1 MTAGGL
7 LAVSDLPRREFG
19 SIVRRA
25 VSIRRRGAGG
35 MPLRGKTLAMI
46 FNKPSTRTRASF
58 EAGMAQLGG
67 HALNLEPQSM
77 QTSRGESAADT
88 ARTLSR
94 YVDCIMARVYGHG
107 EIEEMARHS
116 SVPVINGLSNTH
128 HPCQA
133 LADFATILDRKGRM
147 DRLDIAWIGDGS
159 NVCNSLIEACALAG
173 SRIRVATPAGLEPD
187 GRVVSAAGGSVELL
201 RDPAEAAAGAD
212 VVATDTFSSMH
223 SGSSRLKK
231 LSPKYRVTEAIMSAS
246 AGDSIFLHCLPAK
259 RGVEVDA
266 SVIDGPRSA
275 VWDEAEY
282 RLHAQKALLLYLL
295 GRRER
300 RRTPSRAADT

>member
-1 MTAGGL
+1 MTADL
-7 LAVSDLPRREFG
+7 LAVSDLSKREFG
-19 SIVRRA
+19 DILRRA
-25 VSIRRRGAGG
+25 VSFKKQDPKGA
-35 MPLRGKTLAMI
+35 PLQGKTLAMI
-46 FNKPSTRTRASF
+46 FHKPSTRTRVSF

-77 QTSRGESAADT
+77 QTSRGESMSDT

-94 YVDCIMARVYGHG
+94 YVDCILARVY
-107 EIEEMARHS
+107 EHS
-116 SVPVINGLSNTH
+116 QIRDLAKHASVPVINGLSNTH

-133 LADFATILDRKGRM
+133 LADFATVLDRKGRA
-147 DRLDIAWIGDGS
+147 DGLKIAWIGDGS

-173 SRIRVATPAGLEPD
+173 SHMRVATPAGLEPD
-187 GRVVSAAGGSVELL
+187 ENVVSAAAGSVELM
-201 RDPAEAAAGAD
+201 RDPSEAAAGAD

-223 SGSSRLKK
+223 DDSSRLEK
-231 LSPKYRVTEAIMSAS
+231 LSPEYKVTESLMEAS
-246 AGDSIFLHCLPAK
+246 APDSMFLHCLPAK

-282 RLHAQKALLLYLL
+282 RLHAQNALLLHLL
-295 GRRER
+295 GRD
-300 RRTPSRAADT
+300 P

>member
-1 MTAGGL
+1 MKDFLT
-7 LAVSDLPRREFG
+7 VSDLGRKEF
-19 SIVRRA
+19 SSLVRRA
-25 VSIRRRGAGG
+25 VSMKKRGARGQ
-35 MPLRGKTLAMI
+35 PLRGKTMAMI
-46 FNKPSTRTRASF
+46 FCKPSTRTRASF

-67 HALNLEPQSM
+67 HALNLDPQSM

-94 YVDCIMARVYGHG
+94 YVDCIMARVYAHS
-107 EIEEMARHS
+107 EAEELARHS

-133 LADFATILDRKGRM
+133 LADFATILDRKGRT
-147 DRLDIAWIGDGS
+147 DRLEIAWIGDGS

-173 SRIRVATPAGLEPD
+173 SRMRVATPAGLEPD
-187 GRVVSAAGGSVELL
+187 GRVVASAGGAVELV
-201 RDPAEAAAGAD
+201 RDPAEAARGAD

-223 SGSSRLKK
+223 AGTGKIKK
-231 LSPKYRVTEAIMSAS
+231 LSPKYRVTGALMKAS

-282 RLHAQKALLLYLL
+282 RLHAQKALLLSML
-295 GRRER
+295 GRR
-300 RRTPSRAADT
+300 

>member
-1 MTAGGL
+1 MKDFLT
-7 LAVSDLPRREFG
+7 VSDLGRKEFG
-19 SIVRRA
+19 SLVRRA
-25 VSIRRRGAGG
+25 VSMKKRGSRGQ
-35 MPLRGKTLAMI
+35 PLKGRTLAMI
-46 FNKPSTRTRASF
+46 FSKPSTRTRASF

-67 HALNLEPQSM
+67 HAMNLDPQSM

-94 YVDCIMARVYGHG
+94 YVDCIMARVYEHP
-107 EIEEMARHS
+107 EIEDLSRHS

-133 LADFATILDRKGRM
+133 LADFAAILDRKGRM
-147 DRLDIAWIGDGS
+147 DGLEIAWIGDGS
-159 NVCNSLIEACALAG
+159 NVCNSLIGACKLAG

-187 GRVVSAAGGSVELL
+187 RRVVSEAGNAVELM
-201 RDPAEAAAGAD
+201 RDPARAAGGAD

-223 SGSSRLKK
+223 GGTGRIKK
-231 LSPKYRVTEAIMSAS
+231 LSPKYRVTGALMRAS
-246 AGDSIFLHCLPAK
+246 AKDSIFLHCLPAK

-282 RLHAQKALLLYLL
+282 RLHAQKALLLAMLA
-295 GRRER
+295 R
-300 RRTPSRAADT
+300 RR

>member
-1 MTAGGL
+1 MSADHL
-7 LAVSDLPRREFG
+7 LAVSDLSAREFADL
-19 SIVRRA
+19 VRRA
-25 VSIRRRGAGG
+25 VSFKKRGPGSAH
-35 MPLRGKTLAMI
+35 LRGKTLAMI
-46 FNKPSTRTRASF
+46 FHKPSTRTRASF

-67 HALNLEPQSM
+67 HALNLEPQSL

-94 YVDCIMARVYGHG
+94 YVDCILARVYGHRDV
-107 EIEEMARHS
+107 EDLARHS

-133 LADFATILDRKGRM
+133 LADFATILDRKKKLRGIE
-147 DRLDIAWIGDGS
+147 IAWIGDGS

-173 SRIRVATPAGLEPD
+173 SRVRVATPAGLEPD
-187 GRVVSAAGGSVELL
+187 RKIVSAAGDSVQLV
-201 RDPAEAAAGAD
+201 RDPARAAAGAD

-223 SGSSRLKK
+223 SGSSRLRK
-231 LSPKYRVTEAIMSAS
+231 LSPKYRVTDALMAAS
-246 AGDSIFLHCLPAK
+246 APGSIFLHCLPAK

-282 RLHAQKALLLYLL
+282 RLHAQKALLLRML
-295 GRRER
+295 GRR
-300 RRTPSRAADT
+300 

>member
-1 MTAGGL
+1 MKDF
-7 LAVSDLPRREFG
+7 LAVSDLGRKEF
-19 SIVRRA
+19 SSLVRRA
-25 VSIRRRGAGG
+25 VSIKKRGARGQ
-35 MPLRGKTLAMI
+35 PLKGKTMAMI
-46 FNKPSTRTRASF
+46 FCKPSTRTRASF

-67 HALNLEPQSM
+67 HALNLDQQSM

-94 YVDCIMARVYGHG
+94 YVDCIMARVYAHS
-107 EIEEMARHS
+107 EVEELARHS

-133 LADFATILDRKGRM
+133 LADFATMLDRKGRT
-147 DRLDIAWIGDGS
+147 DKLEIAWIGDGS

-173 SRIRVATPAGLEPD
+173 SRMRVATPAGLEPD
-187 GRVVSAAGGSVELL
+187 GGVVEAAGGAVELL

-223 SGSSRLKK
+223 GGTGRIKK
-231 LSPKYRVTEAIMSAS
+231 LSPKYRVTEALMNAS
-246 AGDSIFLHCLPAK
+246 AGDSVFLHCLPAK

-282 RLHAQKALLLYLL
+282 RLHAQKALLLAML
-295 GRRER
+295 GRR
-300 RRTPSRAADT
+300 

>member
-1 MTAGGL
+1 MKDFLT
-7 LAVSDLPRREFG
+7 VSDLGRKEF
-19 SIVRRA
+19 SYLVRRA
-25 VSIRRRGAGG
+25 VSIKKRGARGQ
-35 MPLRGKTLAMI
+35 PLKGKTMAMI
-46 FNKPSTRTRASF
+46 FCKPSTRTRASF

-67 HALNLEPQSM
+67 HALNLDQQSM

-94 YVDCIMARVYGHG
+94 YVDCIMARVYAHS
-107 EIEEMARHS
+107 EVEELARHS

-133 LADFATILDRKGRM
+133 LADFATMLDRKGRT
-147 DRLDIAWIGDGS
+147 DKLEIAWIGDGS

-173 SRIRVATPAGLEPD
+173 SRMRVATPAGLEPD
-187 GRVVSAAGGSVELL
+187 GGVVEAAGGAVELL

-223 SGSSRLKK
+223 GGTGRIKK
-231 LSPKYRVTEAIMSAS
+231 LSPKYRVTEALMNAS
-246 AGDSIFLHCLPAK
+246 AGDSVFLHCLPAK

-282 RLHAQKALLLYLL
+282 RLHAQKALLLAML
-295 GRRER
+295 GRR
-300 RRTPSRAADT
+300 

>member
-1 MTAGGL
+1 MSAGHL
-7 LAVSDLPRREFG
+7 LAVSDMSRREFG
-19 SIVRRA
+19 DLVRRA
-25 VSIRRRGAGG
+25 VSFKKQSPRGA
-35 MPLRGKTLAMI
+35 PLRGKTMAMI
-46 FNKPSTRTRASF
+46 FHKPSTRTRASF

-67 HALNLEPQSM
+67 HALNLEPQSL
-77 QTSRGESAADT
+77 QASRGESAADT

-94 YVDCIMARVYGHG
+94 YVDCILARVYGHRDV
-107 EIEEMARHS
+107 EDLARHS

-133 LADFATILDRKGRM
+133 LADFATMLDRKKKLKG
-147 DRLDIAWIGDGS
+147 LEIAWIGDGS

-173 SRIRVATPAGLEPD
+173 SRVRVATPAGLEPD
-187 GRVVSAAGGSVELL
+187 RKIVSAAGGSVELV
-201 RDPAEAAAGAD
+201 RDPARAAAGAD

-223 SGSSRLKK
+223 SGSSRLRK
-231 LSPKYRVTEAIMSAS
+231 LSPKYRVTDALMAAS
-246 AGDSIFLHCLPAK
+246 APGSIFLHCLPAK

-282 RLHAQKALLLYLL
+282 RLHAQKALLLRML
-295 GRRER
+295 GRR
-300 RRTPSRAADT
+300 

>member
-1 MTAGGL
+1 MKDFLT
-7 LAVSDLPRREFG
+7 VSDLGRKEF
-19 SIVRRA
+19 SFLVRRA
-25 VSIRRRGAGG
+25 VSMKKRGTRGQ
-35 MPLRGKTLAMI
+35 PLKGKTLAMI
-46 FNKPSTRTRASF
+46 FCKPSTRTRASF

-67 HALNLEPQSM
+67 HALNLDPQSM

-94 YVDCIMARVYGHG
+94 YVDCIMARVYAHS
-107 EIEEMARHS
+107 EVEELARHS
-116 SVPVINGLSNTH
+116 SVPVVNGLSNTH

-133 LADFATILDRKGRM
+133 LADFATILDRKGRT
-147 DRLDIAWIGDGS
+147 DKLEIAWIGDGS

-173 SRIRVATPAGLEPD
+173 SRMRAATPAGLEPD
-187 GRVVSAAGGSVELL
+187 GRVVEEAGGAVELV

-223 SGSSRLKK
+223 GGSRMKK
-231 LSPKYRVTEAIMSAS
+231 LSPRYRVTEKIMGAS
-246 AGDSIFLHCLPAK
+246 AADSVFLHCLPAK

-282 RLHAQKALLLYLL
+282 RLHAQKALLLSML
-295 GRRER
+295 GRR
-300 RRTPSRAADT
+300 

>member
-1 MTAGGL
+1 MKDFLT
-7 LAVSDLPRREFG
+7 VSDLDRKEF
-19 SIVRRA
+19 SSLVRRA
-25 VSIRRRGAGG
+25 VSMRKRGARGQ
-35 MPLRGKTLAMI
+35 PLRGKTMAMI
-46 FNKPSTRTRASF
+46 FCKPSTRTRASF

-67 HALNLEPQSM
+67 HALNLDPQSM

-94 YVDCIMARVYGHG
+94 YVDCIMARVYAHS
-107 EIEEMARHS
+107 EVEELARHS

-133 LADFATILDRKGRM
+133 LADFATILDRKGRT
-147 DRLDIAWIGDGS
+147 DRLEIAWIGDGS

-173 SRIRVATPAGLEPD
+173 SRMRVATPAGLEPD
-187 GRVVSAAGGSVELL
+187 GGVVESAGGAVELA
-201 RDPAEAAAGAD
+201 RDPAEAAGGAD

-223 SGSSRLKK
+223 AGTGKIRK
-231 LSPKYRVTEAIMSAS
+231 LSPKYRVTEKLMEAS
-246 AGDSIFLHCLPAK
+246 AKDSVFLHCLPAK

-282 RLHAQKALLLYLL
+282 RLHAQKALLLSML
-295 GRRER
+295 GRR
-300 RRTPSRAADT
+300 

>member
-1 MTAGGL
+1 MNDFLT
-7 LAVSDLPRREFG
+7 VSDLGRKEF
-19 SIVRRA
+19 SSLVRRA
-25 VSIRRRGAGG
+25 VSMKKRGARGQ
-35 MPLRGKTLAMI
+35 PLKGKTMAMI
-46 FNKPSTRTRASF
+46 FCKPSTRTRASF

-67 HALNLEPQSM
+67 HALNLDPQSM

-94 YVDCIMARVYGHG
+94 YVDCIMARVYAHS
-107 EIEEMARHS
+107 EAEELARHS

-133 LADFATILDRKGRM
+133 LADFATILDRKGRI
-147 DRLDIAWIGDGS
+147 DRLEIAWIGDGS

-173 SRIRVATPAGLEPD
+173 SRMRVATPAGLEPD
-187 GRVVSAAGGSVELL
+187 GRVVASAGGAVELA
-201 RDPAEAAAGAD
+201 RDPAEAARGAD

-223 SGSSRLKK
+223 AGTGKIKK
-231 LSPKYRVTEAIMSAS
+231 LSPKYRVTEKIMGAS
-246 AGDSIFLHCLPAK
+246 AKDSVFLHCLPAK

-282 RLHAQKALLLYLL
+282 RLHAQKALLLSML
-295 GRRER
+295 GRR
-300 RRTPSRAADT
+300 

>member
-1 MTAGGL
+1 MTADL
-7 LAVSDLPRREFG
+7 LAVSDLSKREFG
-19 SIVRRA
+19 DILRRA
-25 VSIRRRGAGG
+25 VSFKKQDPKGA
-35 MPLRGKTLAMI
+35 PLQGKTLAMI
-46 FNKPSTRTRASF
+46 FHKPSTRTRVSF

-77 QTSRGESAADT
+77 QTSRGESMSDT

-94 YVDCIMARVYGHG
+94 YVDCILARVY
-107 EIEEMARHS
+107 EHS
-116 SVPVINGLSNTH
+116 QIQDLAKHASVPVINGLSNTH

-133 LADFATILDRKGRM
+133 LADFATVLDRKGRA
-147 DRLDIAWIGDGS
+147 DGLKIAWIGDGS

-173 SRIRVATPAGLEPD
+173 SHMRVATPAGLEPD
-187 GRVVSAAGGSVELL
+187 ENVVSAAAGSVELM
-201 RDPAEAAAGAD
+201 RDPSEAAAGAD

-223 SGSSRLKK
+223 DDSSRLEK
-231 LSPKYRVTEAIMSAS
+231 LSPEYKVTESLMEAS
-246 AGDSIFLHCLPAK
+246 APDSMFLHCLPAK

-282 RLHAQKALLLYLL
+282 RLHAQNALLLHLL
-295 GRRER
+295 GRD
-300 RRTPSRAADT
+300 P

>member
-1 MTAGGL
+1 MKDFLT
-7 LAVSDLPRREFG
+7 VSDLDRKEF
-19 SIVRRA
+19 SSLVRRA
-25 VSIRRRGAGG
+25 VSMKKRGARGR
-35 MPLRGKTLAMI
+35 PLRGKTMAMI
-46 FNKPSTRTRASF
+46 FCKPSTRTRASF

-67 HALNLEPQSM
+67 HALNLDPQSM

-94 YVDCIMARVYGHG
+94 YVDCIMARVYAHS
-107 EIEEMARHS
+107 EAEELARHS

-133 LADFATILDRKGRM
+133 LADFATILDRKGRT
-147 DRLDIAWIGDGS
+147 DRLEIAWIGDGS

-173 SRIRVATPAGLEPD
+173 SRMRVATPAGLEPD
-187 GRVVSAAGGSVELL
+187 GGVVEAAGGAVELA
-201 RDPAEAAAGAD
+201 RDPDEAARGAD

-223 SGSSRLKK
+223 AGTGKIKK
-231 LSPKYRVTEAIMSAS
+231 LSPKYRVTEKIMGAS
-246 AGDSIFLHCLPAK
+246 AKDSVFLHCLPAK

-282 RLHAQKALLLYLL
+282 RLHAQKALLLSML
-295 GRRER
+295 GRR
-300 RRTPSRAADT
+300 

>member
-1 MTAGGL
+1 MTADL
-7 LAVSDLPRREFG
+7 LAVSDLSKREFG
-19 SIVRRA
+19 DILRRA
-25 VSIRRRGAGG
+25 VSFKKQDPKGA
-35 MPLRGKTLAMI
+35 PLQGKTLAMI
-46 FNKPSTRTRASF
+46 FHKPSTRTRVSF

-77 QTSRGESAADT
+77 QTSRGESMSDT

-94 YVDCIMARVYGHG
+94 YVDCILARVY
-107 EIEEMARHS
+107 EHS
-116 SVPVINGLSNTH
+116 QIQDLAKHASVPVINGLSNTH

-133 LADFATILDRKGRM
+133 LADFATVLDRKGRA
-147 DRLDIAWIGDGS
+147 DGLKIAWIGDGS

-173 SRIRVATPAGLEPD
+173 SHMRVATPAGLEPD
-187 GRVVSAAGGSVELL
+187 ENVVSAAAGSVELM
-201 RDPAEAAAGAD
+201 RDPSEAAAGAD

-223 SGSSRLKK
+223 DDSSRLEK
-231 LSPKYRVTEAIMSAS
+231 LSPKYKVTESLMEAS
-246 AGDSIFLHCLPAK
+246 APDSMFLHCLPAK

-282 RLHAQKALLLYLL
+282 RLHAQNALLLHLL
-295 GRRER
+295 GRD
-300 RRTPSRAADT
+300 P

>member
-1 MTAGGL
+1 MRDFLT
-7 LAVSDLPRREFG
+7 VSDLDGKEFA
-19 SIVRRA
+19 SLVRRA
-25 VSIRRRGAGG
+25 VSMKRRGARGR
-35 MPLRGKTLAMI
+35 PLLGKTMAMI
-46 FNKPSTRTRASF
+46 FCKPSTRTRASF

-94 YVDCIMARVYGHG
+94 YVDCIMARVYAHS
-107 EIEEMARHS
+107 EIEELARHS

-133 LADFATILDRKGRM
+133 LADFATILDRRGRI
-147 DRLDIAWIGDGS
+147 DGLQIAWIGDGS

-173 SRIRVATPAGLEPD
+173 SRMRIATPAGLGPD
-187 GRVVSAAGGSVELL
+187 GRVVREAGGCVELV
-201 RDPAEAAAGAD
+201 RDPARAAEGAD

-223 SGSSRLKK
+223 GGTARIKK
-231 LSPKYRVTEAIMSAS
+231 LSPKYRVTAKLMGAS
-246 AGDSIFLHCLPAK
+246 APGSVFLHCLPAK

-282 RLHAQKALLLYLL
+282 RLHAQKALLLAML
-295 GRRER
+295 R
-300 RRTPSRAADT
+300 

>member
-1 MTAGGL
+1 MKDFLT
-7 LAVSDLPRREFG
+7 VSDLDRKEF
-19 SIVRRA
+19 SSLLRRA
-25 VSIRRRGAGG
+25 VSMKKRGARGQ
-35 MPLRGKTLAMI
+35 PLRGKTMAMI
-46 FNKPSTRTRASF
+46 FCKPSTRTRASF

-67 HALNLEPQSM
+67 HALNLDPQSM

-94 YVDCIMARVYGHG
+94 YVDCIMARVYAHS
-107 EIEEMARHS
+107 EIEELARHS

-133 LADFATILDRKGRM
+133 LADFATILDRKGRT
-147 DRLDIAWIGDGS
+147 DRLEIAWIGDGS

-173 SRIRVATPAGLEPD
+173 SRMRVATPAGLEPD
-187 GRVVSAAGGSVELL
+187 GGVVEAAGGAVELA
-201 RDPAEAAAGAD
+201 RDPAEAAGGAD

-223 SGSSRLKK
+223 AGTGKIKK
-231 LSPKYRVTEAIMSAS
+231 LSPKYRVTEKLMEAS
-246 AGDSIFLHCLPAK
+246 AKDSVFLHCLPAK

-282 RLHAQKALLLYLL
+282 RLHAQKALLLSML
-295 GRRER
+295 GRR
-300 RRTPSRAADT
+300 

>member
-1 MTAGGL
+1 MRDFLT
-7 LAVSDLPRREFG
+7 VSDLSGKEFA

-25 VSIRRRGAGG
+25 VSMKKRGAGG
-35 MPLRGKTLAMI
+35 QPLKGRTLAMI
-46 FNKPSTRTRASF
+46 FCKPSTRTRASF

-67 HALNLEPQSM
+67 HAMNLDPQSM

-94 YVDCIMARVYGHG
+94 YADCIMARVYAHS
-107 EIEEMARHS
+107 EIEELARHS

-147 DRLDIAWIGDGS
+147 DGLQIAWIGDGS
-159 NVCNSLIEACALAG
+159 NVCNSMIEACALAG
-173 SRIRVATPAGLEPD
+173 SRMRVATPAGLEPS
-187 GRVVSAAGGSVELL
+187 RRAVSAAGGSVELV
-201 RDPAEAAAGAD
+201 RDPARAAEGAD

-223 SGSSRLKK
+223 GGAGRMKK
-231 LSPKYRVTEAIMSAS
+231 LSPKYRVTAKIMGAS
-246 AGDSIFLHCLPAK
+246 APDSVFLHCLPAK

-282 RLHAQKALLLYLL
+282 RLHAQKALLLAMLAK
-295 GRRER
+295 GR
-300 RRTPSRAADT
+300 

>member
-1 MTAGGL
+1 MTADL
-7 LAVSDLPRREFG
+7 LAVSDLSKREFG
-19 SIVRRA
+19 DILRRA
-25 VSIRRRGAGG
+25 VSFKKQDPKGA
-35 MPLRGKTLAMI
+35 PLQGKTLAMI
-46 FNKPSTRTRASF
+46 FHKPSTRTRVSF

-77 QTSRGESAADT
+77 QTSRGESVSDT

-94 YVDCIMARVYGHG
+94 YVDCILARVY
-107 EIEEMARHS
+107 EHS
-116 SVPVINGLSNTH
+116 QIQDLAKHASVPVINGLSNTH

-133 LADFATILDRKGRM
+133 LADFATVLDRKGRA
-147 DRLDIAWIGDGS
+147 DGLKIAWIGDGS

-173 SRIRVATPAGLEPD
+173 SHMRVATPAGLEPD
-187 GRVVSAAGGSVELL
+187 ENVVSAAAGSVELM
-201 RDPAEAAAGAD
+201 RDPSEAAAGAD

-223 SGSSRLKK
+223 DDSSRLEK
-231 LSPKYRVTEAIMSAS
+231 LSPEYKVTESIMNAS
-246 AGDSIFLHCLPAK
+246 APDSMFLHCLPAK

-282 RLHAQKALLLYLL
+282 RLHAQNALLLHLL
-295 GRRER
+295 GRD
-300 RRTPSRAADT
+300 P

>member
-1 MTAGGL
+1 MKDFLT
-7 LAVSDLPRREFG
+7 VSDLDRKEF
-19 SIVRRA
+19 SSLVRRA
-25 VSIRRRGAGG
+25 VSMKKRGARGR
-35 MPLRGKTLAMI
+35 PLRGKTMAMI
-46 FNKPSTRTRASF
+46 FCKPSTRTRASF

-67 HALNLEPQSM
+67 HALNLDPQSM

-94 YVDCIMARVYGHG
+94 YVDCIMARVYAHS
-107 EIEEMARHS
+107 EAEELARHS

-133 LADFATILDRKGRM
+133 LADFATILDRKGRT
-147 DRLDIAWIGDGS
+147 DRLEIAWIGDGS

-173 SRIRVATPAGLEPD
+173 SRMRVATPAGLEPD
-187 GRVVSAAGGSVELL
+187 GGVVEAAGGAVELA
-201 RDPAEAAAGAD
+201 RDPAEAARGAD

-223 SGSSRLKK
+223 AGTGKIKK
-231 LSPKYRVTEAIMSAS
+231 LSPKYRVTEKIMGAS
-246 AGDSIFLHCLPAK
+246 AKDSVFLHCLPAK

-282 RLHAQKALLLYLL
+282 RLHAQKALLLSML
-295 GRRER
+295 GRR
-300 RRTPSRAADT
+300 

>member
-1 MTAGGL
+1 M
-7 LAVSDLPRREFG
+7 
-19 SIVRRA
+19 
-25 VSIRRRGAGG
+25 
-35 MPLRGKTLAMI
+35 AMI
-46 FNKPSTRTRASF
+46 FCKPSTRTRASF

-67 HALNLEPQSM
+67 HALNLDPQSM

-94 YVDCIMARVYGHG
+94 YVDCIMARVYAHS
-107 EIEEMARHS
+107 EIEELARHS

-133 LADFATILDRKGRM
+133 LADFATILDRKGRT
-147 DRLDIAWIGDGS
+147 DRLEIAWIGDGS

-173 SRIRVATPAGLEPD
+173 SRMRVATPAGLEPD
-187 GRVVSAAGGSVELL
+187 GGVVASAGGAVELA
-201 RDPAEAAAGAD
+201 RDPAEAAGGAD

-223 SGSSRLKK
+223 AGTGKIKK
-231 LSPKYRVTEAIMSAS
+231 LSPKYRVTEKLMDAS
-246 AGDSIFLHCLPAK
+246 AKDSVFLHCLPAK

-282 RLHAQKALLLYLL
+282 RLHAQKALLLSML
-295 GRRER
+295 GRR
-300 RRTPSRAADT
+300 

>member
-1 MTAGGL
+1 MKDFLT
-7 LAVSDLPRREFG
+7 VSDLGRKEF
-19 SIVRRA
+19 SFLVRRA
-25 VSIRRRGAGG
+25 VSMKKRGARGQ
-35 MPLRGKTLAMI
+35 PLKGKTMAMI
-46 FNKPSTRTRASF
+46 FCKPSTRTRASF

-67 HALNLEPQSM
+67 HALNLDQQSM

-94 YVDCIMARVYGHG
+94 YVDCIMARVYAHS
-107 EIEEMARHS
+107 EVEELARHS

-133 LADFATILDRKGRM
+133 LADFATMLDRKGRT
-147 DRLDIAWIGDGS
+147 DKLEIAWIGDGS

-173 SRIRVATPAGLEPD
+173 SRMRVATPAGLEPD
-187 GRVVSAAGGSVELL
+187 GGVVEEAGGAVELL

-223 SGSSRLKK
+223 GGTGRIKK
-231 LSPKYRVTEAIMSAS
+231 LSPKYRVTEALMNAS
-246 AGDSIFLHCLPAK
+246 AGDSVFLHCLPAK

-282 RLHAQKALLLYLL
+282 RLHAQKALLLAML
-295 GRRER
+295 GRR
-300 RRTPSRAADT
+300 